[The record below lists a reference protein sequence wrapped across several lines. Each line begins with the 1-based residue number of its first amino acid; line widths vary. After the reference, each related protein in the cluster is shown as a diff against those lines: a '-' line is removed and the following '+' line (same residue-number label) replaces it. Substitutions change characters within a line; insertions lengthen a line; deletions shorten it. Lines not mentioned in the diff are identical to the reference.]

1 MRKRFIWM
9 WMLGCLLAAARL
21 NAQDAGDFQVSGTVT
36 SAQSGETLP
45 GVSVVY
51 KGTGIGTSTDTE
63 GKYAFRIPD
72 GEGVLVITYVGFETL
87 EVPVNERSEIDIVLE
102 PDVAALDEVVVIGY
116 GEQSRATLT
125 NAVSKIDVE
134 ELENTPSINP
144 VQALQGKAAGLD
156 IRVTTGM
163 PGSGA
168 DVIIR
173 GGTSLS
179 SDPDD
184 NAPLVIIDGVYR
196 TLADVNPADIES
208 IQVLKDAAS
217 TAIYGAQGANGI
229 ILITTKSGGANEK
242 GQITV
247 DYSHQVEQMS
257 NQYPW
262 SSARDYIWAS
272 RIAANAELDHN
283 TKNRLTGG
291 AYPYST
297 GAINGSLHGEGY
309 GNSVS
314 TVEFTDDLRAAEG
327 DDYVNNLI
335 NNRGYETM
343 TDPVTG
349 RELIFKDNNYQDV
362 MFRTAATNDLNV
374 GFQKGGK
381 QYSIYTSL
389 GFADAN
395 GMMLGTY
402 YKRLS
407 YVINGEFWPR
417 ENIKVS
423 AGLNYQYADYAGPQD
438 YSNTMRRSSKLPHTT
453 RLYYD
458 DGTPAIG
465 ESAGSPRNILHELY
479 YEDFG
484 TKRNRTTMRLGMDW
498 ELIDGLSFKPSA
510 SVYQVNS
517 QSTGFER
524 YHEYNTRREMYA
536 DHELS
541 TQYMVDGILTYDKN
555 YGDHSL
561 GLLAGTNYTFDRRFL
576 LQGDGENAPTD
587 HIPTLN
593 ASATEFERVT
603 SEQLED
609 ALLSYF
615 GRVNYDFRKKYLFSA
630 SLRYDGSSRFA
641 EDKKWGLFPAFSLGW
656 NVHREDF
663 WNWELMNRLKVRGS
677 WGQAGNNNLSISDT
691 QGEYAIGYNYA
702 GQSGLLNTVLANR
715 GLLWETTTSFDVGL
729 DIGLFNDR
737 VTLLADYYN
746 KITDDRLVSI
756 PLASQTGF
764 SSIVANYGK
773 IRNRGLELELGA
785 AILQNSAFKWNTSLT
800 FSFNRL
806 IVMELPENGNEKNRV
821 NGGLI
826 YDKALGDYIMVGG
839 LAEGERIGGVWAY
852 NMLGVYATD
861 EDAAN
866 APYDTKVA
874 GAWLNVP
881 DGEQQKVGGDA
892 IWEDLDGNGIIDDR
906 DVIFMGYTSPDK
918 FGGMVNSFSWKGFS
932 ARLVVDYAL
941 GHVINNSWRA
951 RANGNARNRVM
962 TLTDVTSGEMWWNQG
977 DQAKYPRY
985 NAASDW
991 DNGKRNHVRQIDS
1004 YDGVGVDVGYNT
1016 DNSLYFSKGDFL
1028 AFREVSFSYRLPSEL
1043 VAKRGING
1051 ITLTAGAYNLGYL
1064 TAFDG
1069 LSPEQYNGIEEGGY
1083 PRPLQFRFGIDVNF

>member
-1 MRKRFIWM
+1 MRELFIWM
-9 WMLGCLLAAARL
+9 CVLATLWPAARL
-21 NAQDAGDFQVSGTVT
+21 KGQDTSELQVSGTVT
-36 SAQSGETLP
+36 SAESGETLP
-45 GVSVVY
+45 GASIVY
-51 KGTGIGTSTDTE
+51 KDTGIGASTDLE
-63 GKYAFRIPD
+63 GHYSLTVPSGD
-72 GEGVLVITYVGFETL
+72 GVLVVTSVGFQPQEI
-87 EVPVNERSEIDIVLE
+87 PVNGRSEINIALE
-102 PDVAALDEVVVIGY
+102 PDVASLDEVVVIGY

-125 NAVSKIDVE
+125 NSVSKIDVE
-134 ELENTPSINP
+134 ELEHTPSIDP

-173 GGTSLS
+173 GGTSTS
-179 SDPDD
+179 PGDD
-184 NAPLVIIDGVYR
+184 GPLVIIDGVYR
-196 TLADVNPADIES
+196 TMSDVNPADIET

-229 ILITTKSGGANEK
+229 VLITTKSGGAGETP
-242 GQITV
+242 GQILF
-247 DYSHQVEQMS
+247 DYSHQIEQMAS
-257 NQYPW
+257 RYPW

-272 RIAANAELDHN
+272 RTAADAELDYA
-283 TKNRLTGG
+283 TKSRLTGG

-309 GNSVS
+309 GNSTS
-314 TVEFTDDLRAAEG
+314 TVEFIDDLRAAEG
-327 DDYVNNLI
+327 DEYVNNLI
-335 NNRGYETM
+335 NNRGFETM

-362 MFRTAATNDLNV
+362 MFQTAATNDLNL
-374 GFQKGGK
+374 GFRKGGK
-381 QYSIYTSL
+381 QYSIYTNL
-389 GFADAN
+389 GYADAD
-395 GMMLGTY
+395 GMMLGTF

-417 ENIKVS
+417 DNIKIS
-423 AGLNYQYADYAGPQD
+423 AGLNYQYSDYAGPKD
-438 YSNTMRRSSKLPHTT
+438 YANTMRRSSKLPYTT

-458 DGTPAIG
+458 DGTPGIG
-465 ESAGSPRNILHELY
+465 ESASSPRNILHELY

-498 ELIDGLSFKPSA
+498 ELIEGLSFKPSA
-510 SVYQVNS
+510 SIYDVVS
-517 QSTGFER
+517 RSTGFER
-524 YHEYNTRREMYA
+524 YHEFNTRREMYA
-536 DHELS
+536 DHEQG
-541 TQYMVDGILTYDKN
+541 TQYMIDGILTYDKN
-555 YGDHSL
+555 FGDHSL
-561 GLLAGTNYTFDRRFL
+561 GVLAGTNYTFNRRFL

-593 ASATEFERVT
+593 ASSTEFERVT
-603 SEQLED
+603 SEILED

-615 GRVNYDFRKKYLFSA
+615 GRVNYDFQKKYLFSA

-641 EDKKWGLFPAFSLGW
+641 ENKKWGLFPAFSLGW
-656 NVHREDF
+656 NIHQEDF
-663 WNWELMNRLKVRGS
+663 WNWTPMNRLKLRGS
-677 WGQAGNNNLSISDT
+677 WGQAGNNNLTISDT
-691 QGEYAIGYNYA
+691 QGEYAIGFNYA
-702 GQSGLLNTVLANR
+702 EQSGLLNTVLANR
-715 GLLWETTTSFDVGL
+715 GLLWETTTSLDLGL

-737 VTLLADYYN
+737 ITLLADYYN
-746 KITDDRLVSI
+746 KITDDRLVEI

-773 IRNRGLELELGA
+773 LRNRGIEFELGA
-785 AILQNSAFKWNTSLT
+785 DILRNTEFKWNASFT

-806 IVMELPENGNEKNRV
+806 TVMELPDNGNEKNRI

-826 YDKALGDYIMVGG
+826 YDKALGDYVMVGG

-861 EDAAN
+861 EEAAN
-866 APYDTKVA
+866 APYDTKVS
-874 GAWLNVP
+874 GAWLNP
-881 DGEQQKVGGDA
+881 GEGQQQKGGGDA
-892 IWEDLDGNGIIDDR
+892 IWEDLDGNGTIDDR

-1004 YDGVGVDVGYNT
+1004 YNGVGVDVGYNT

-1028 AFREVSFSYRLPSEL
+1028 AFREVSLSYRLPSEL
-1043 VAKRGING
+1043 LAKRGING
-1051 ITLTAGAYNLGYL
+1051 ITLTAGAYNLGYI
-1064 TAFDG
+1064 TAYDG